1 MWEASHSPEAAS
13 GASQQ
18 APGTL
23 QHVPMDTSTDLQEFF
38 AEPSKNQEK
47 KWKEKCK
54 ERGFLTA
61 TSTLSKL
68 WKCLGTEGMGRS

>member
-1 MWEASHSPEAAS
+1 MLDRVYFAEVSILSSTTECLRLWEASHSPEAAS

-23 QHVPMDTSTDLQEFF
+23 QHMPMDTSTDLQEFF
-38 AEPSKNQEK
+38 AETSKNQEK

-54 ERGFLTA
+54 E
-61 TSTLSKL
+61 
-68 WKCLGTEGMGRS
+68 